1 MCNSLN
7 PFVKLIP
14 KPCKNFQGFIKIKM
28 KQLVGIVAVFALGV
42 VNLQAAK
49 MPMSPKEL
57 KKESNHIVSGKV
69 ISVTAKVQK
78 SKVERVL
85 GLHRDKV
92 YTIKLKVASV
102 SKGAGVKV
110 GQEILIG
117 AWQPSTRIPPV
128 PGLQGHEPIPEKG
141 DTVKMYL
148 LKNKKAKAYEPLL
161 PNGIEITKKA
171 KKTK

>member
-1 MCNSLN
+1 
-7 PFVKLIP
+7 
-14 KPCKNFQGFIKIKM
+14 M
-28 KQLVGIVAVFALGV
+28 KQLLGIVTVFVLGIV
-42 VNLQAAK
+42 DLQAAK
-49 MPMSPKEL
+49 VPMSQKEL
-57 KKESNHIVSGKV
+57 EKESSHIVSGKV

-78 SKVERVL
+78 SKIERSL

-102 SKGAGVKV
+102 SKGNGVKV
-110 GQEILIG
+110 GQEILIE

-128 PGLQGHEPIPEKG
+128 PGLQGHEPVPEKG
-141 DTVKMYL
+141 DTVEMYL
-148 LKNKKAKAYEPLL
+148 LKNKKSKAYEPLL

>member
-1 MCNSLN
+1 
-7 PFVKLIP
+7 
-14 KPCKNFQGFIKIKM
+14 M
-28 KQLVGIVAVFALGV
+28 KQSLGIVTVFVLGIV
-42 VNLQAAK
+42 GLQAAK
-49 MPMSPKEL
+49 VPMSPKEL
-57 KKESNHIVSGKV
+57 EKESSHIVSGKV
-69 ISVTAKVQK
+69 ISVTTKMQK
-78 SKVERVL
+78 SKIGRPF

-102 SKGAGVKV
+102 SKGAGVKM

-128 PGLQGHEPIPEKG
+128 LGLQGHEPIPEKG

>member
-1 MCNSLN
+1 
-7 PFVKLIP
+7 
-14 KPCKNFQGFIKIKM
+14 M
-28 KQLVGIVAVFALGV
+28 KQSLGIVTVFVLGIV
-42 VNLQAAK
+42 GLQAAK
-49 MPMSPKEL
+49 VPMSPKEL
-57 KKESNHIVSGKV
+57 EKESSHIVSGKV
-69 ISVTAKVQK
+69 ISVTTKMQK
-78 SKVERVL
+78 SKIGRPF

-102 SKGAGVKV
+102 SKGAGVKM

>member
-1 MCNSLN
+1 MSSGMN
-7 PFVKLIP
+7 
-14 KPCKNFQGFIKIKM
+14 M
-28 KQLVGIVAVFALGV
+28 KQLVGIITVFVLGV
-42 VNLQAAK
+42 VDLQAAK
-49 MPMSPKEL
+49 VPMSQKEL
-57 KKESNHIVSGKV
+57 EKQSNHIVSGKV
-69 ISVTAKVQK
+69 ISVTVKVQK
-78 SKVERVL
+78 SKIERAL

-102 SKGAGVKV
+102 SKGTGVKV
-110 GQEILIG
+110 GQEILIE

-148 LKNKKAKAYEPLL
+148 FKKKARVYEPLL

>member
-1 MCNSLN
+1 
-7 PFVKLIP
+7 
-14 KPCKNFQGFIKIKM
+14 M
-28 KQLVGIVAVFALGV
+28 KQLLGILTVFALGTV
-42 VNLQAAK
+42 DLQAAK
-49 MPMSPKEL
+49 VPMSQKEL
-57 KKESNHIVSGKV
+57 EKESSHIISGKV
-69 ISVTAKVQK
+69 ISVTTKVQK

-85 GLHRDKV
+85 GLHRDRV
-92 YTIKLKVASV
+92 YTIKLKVTSV
-102 SKGAGVKV
+102 SKGTGVKV
-110 GQEILIG
+110 GQEILIE

-148 LKNKKAKAYEPLL
+148 LKNKKAIACEPLL

>member
-1 MCNSLN
+1 
-7 PFVKLIP
+7 
-14 KPCKNFQGFIKIKM
+14 M
-28 KQLVGIVAVFALGV
+28 KQFIGIVTVFALGIV
-42 VNLQAAK
+42 DIQAAK
-49 MPMSPKEL
+49 VPMSQKEL
-57 KKESNHIVSGKV
+57 EKEANHIVSGKV
-69 ISVTAKVQK
+69 ISVTMKVQK
-78 SKVERVL
+78 SKIERTV

-92 YTIKLKVASV
+92 YTIKLKVAAV
-102 SKGAGVKV
+102 PKGTGVKV
-110 GQEILIG
+110 GQEILIE

>member
-1 MCNSLN
+1 MN
-7 PFVKLIP
+7 
-14 KPCKNFQGFIKIKM
+14 M
-28 KQLVGIVAVFALGV
+28 KQLVGIITVFVLGMV
-42 VNLQAAK
+42 DLQAAK
-49 MPMSPKEL
+49 VPMSQKEL
-57 KKESNHIVSGKV
+57 EKESNLIVSGKV
-69 ISVTAKVQK
+69 ISVTSKVQK
-78 SKVERVL
+78 SKIERAL

-102 SKGAGVKV
+102 SKGTGVKV
-110 GQEILIG
+110 GQGILIG

-141 DTVKMYL
+141 DTVRMCL
-148 LKNKKAKAYEPLL
+148 LKNKKSKAYEPLL

>member
-1 MCNSLN
+1 M
-7 PFVKLIP
+7 
-14 KPCKNFQGFIKIKM
+14 KM
-28 KQLVGIVAVFALGV
+28 KQLIGIVTVFVLGV
-42 VNLQAAK
+42 VDLPAAK
-49 MPMSPKEL
+49 VPMSPKEL
-57 KKESNHIVSGKV
+57 EKESSHIVSGKV

-78 SKVERVL
+78 SKIERSL

-102 SKGAGVKV
+102 SKGNGVKV
-110 GQEILIG
+110 GQEILIE

-141 DTVKMYL
+141 DTVEMYL

>member
-1 MCNSLN
+1 
-7 PFVKLIP
+7 
-14 KPCKNFQGFIKIKM
+14 M
-28 KQLVGIVAVFALGV
+28 KQLLGIVTVFVLGIV
-42 VNLQAAK
+42 DLQAAK
-49 MPMSPKEL
+49 VPMSQKEL
-57 KKESNHIVSGKV
+57 EKEANHIVSGKV
-69 ISVTAKVQK
+69 ISVTSKVQK
-78 SKVERVL
+78 SKIERAL

-102 SKGAGVKV
+102 SKGTGVKV

-141 DTVKMYL
+141 DAVKMYL

>member
-1 MCNSLN
+1 
-7 PFVKLIP
+7 
-14 KPCKNFQGFIKIKM
+14 M
-28 KQLVGIVAVFALGV
+28 KQSLGIVTVFVLGIV
-42 VNLQAAK
+42 DLQAAK
-49 MPMSPKEL
+49 VPMSPKEL
-57 KKESNHIVSGKV
+57 EKESSHIVSGKV

-78 SKVERVL
+78 SKIEQAL

-102 SKGAGVKV
+102 SKGTGVKV

-128 PGLQGHEPIPEKG
+128 PGLQGHEPVPEKG

>member
-1 MCNSLN
+1 
-7 PFVKLIP
+7 
-14 KPCKNFQGFIKIKM
+14 M
-28 KQLVGIVAVFALGV
+28 KQLIGIVAVFTLGV
-42 VNLQAAK
+42 INLHAAK
-49 MPMSPKEL
+49 VPMSQKEL
-57 KKESNHIVSGKV
+57 EKEASHIVSGKV
-69 ISVTAKVQK
+69 ISVTTKVQK
-78 SKVERVL
+78 STVERVF

-92 YTIKLKVASV
+92 YTIKLKVASA
-102 SKGAGVKV
+102 SKGTGVKM
-110 GQEILIG
+110 GQEILIE

-141 DTVKMYL
+141 DTVKVYL

>member
-1 MCNSLN
+1 
-7 PFVKLIP
+7 
-14 KPCKNFQGFIKIKM
+14 M
-28 KQLVGIVAVFALGV
+28 KQSLGIVTVFVLGIV
-42 VNLQAAK
+42 DLQAAK
-49 MPMSPKEL
+49 VPMSPKEL
-57 KKESNHIVSGKV
+57 EKESSHIDSGKV

-78 SKVERVL
+78 SKIERAF

-171 KKTK
+171 KKTKWKK

>member
-1 MCNSLN
+1 
-7 PFVKLIP
+7 
-14 KPCKNFQGFIKIKM
+14 M
-28 KQLVGIVAVFALGV
+28 KQSLGIVTVFVLGIV
-42 VNLQAAK
+42 DLQAAK
-49 MPMSPKEL
+49 VPMSPKEL
-57 KKESNHIVSGKV
+57 EKESSHIVSGKV

-78 SKVERVL
+78 SKVERSL

-102 SKGAGVKV
+102 SKGNGVKV

-117 AWQPSTRIPPV
+117 AWQPTTRIPPM

-148 LKNKKAKAYEPLL
+148 LKNKKTKAYEPLL

-171 KKTK
+171 KKTKWKK